1 MTRSSTVGRI
11 AILLLLILAGA
22 SAASAQ
28 EAGRQ
33 GRAGRGQG
41 GVTPGEV
48 QRLFEAYETMQAQD
62 VLHLTDAQYPTF
74 LPRMKALQ
82 EARLHGTTERARIV
96 ANLNRLT
103 GPNAQGD
110 ESQIRAELKAL
121 DDADT
126 RTREEVRQA
135 MEALN
140 QVLDVRQQA
149 RFRVF
154 EEQMERRKME
164 LLMRARRQQQ

>member
-1 MTRSSTVGRI
+1 MTRRQTAVGIAATV
-11 AILLLLILAGA
+11 LLVATTA
-22 SAASAQ
+22 TAQ
-28 EAGRQ
+28 EPGRQ
-33 GRAGRGQG
+33 GRAGRAQG
-41 GVTPGEV
+41 GVTPAEV

-82 EARLHGTTERARIV
+82 EARRRGTAARARIV

-103 GPNAQGD
+103 APDAQGD

-121 DDADT
+121 DEAEA
-126 RTREEVRQA
+126 RTRDEVRQA
-135 MEALN
+135 MDGLN
-140 QVLDVRQQA
+140 QVLDLRQQA

-154 EEQMERRKME
+154 EEQMERRKVE
-164 LLMRARRQQQ
+164 LLMRARRQ

>member
-1 MTRSSTVGRI
+1 MTLRRTLGGIV
-11 AILLLLILAGA
+11 ILLTLGA
-22 SAASAQ
+22 PAARAQ

-33 GRAGRGQG
+33 GRAGRGPG
-41 GVTPGEV
+41 GVTPAEI

-62 VLHLTDAQYPTF
+62 VLHLTDAQYPMF

-82 EARLHGTTERARIV
+82 EARRRGTVDRARIV
-96 ANLNRLT
+96 AHLSRLT
-103 GPNAQGD
+103 AAESPGD
-110 ESQIRAELKAL
+110 EAQIRAELKAL
-121 DDADT
+121 DDAET
-126 RTREEVRQA
+126 RSRDEMRQA

-154 EEQMERRKME
+154 EEQMERRKVE
-164 LLMRARRQQQ
+164 LLMRARRQ

>member
-1 MTRSSTVGRI
+1 MTPRRTILGV
-11 AILLLLILAGA
+11 AISVLLVVP
-22 SAASAQ
+22 AATAQ

-33 GRAGRGQG
+33 GRAGRAQG
-41 GVTPGEV
+41 GVTPAEV

-82 EARLHGTTERARIV
+82 EARRRGTAARARIV

-103 GPNAQGD
+103 APDAQGD

-121 DDADT
+121 DEAEA
-126 RTREEVRQA
+126 RTTDEVRQA
-135 MEALN
+135 MDGLN
-140 QVLDVRQQA
+140 QVLDLRQQA

-154 EEQMERRKME
+154 EEQMERRKVE
-164 LLMRARRQQQ
+164 LLMRARRQ